1 MKRII
6 EINQAEG
13 GEDSSQFVHTL
24 AQAYERYFSRSGWS
38 HS

>member
-1 MKRII
+1 MKRIM

-13 GEDSSQFVHTL
+13 GEDSANFVFTL
-24 AQAYERYFSRSGWS
+24 AQAYERYFSRSGWT